1 MRKLF
6 FIAYLIMIIIS
17 GLFASCNV
25 YNQYKTLQDYRKFVD
40 SMDTTNE
47 PFEVAC
53 ETDFYTNNIQE
64 DRQ

>member
-1 MRKLF
+1 
-6 FIAYLIMIIIS
+6 MIIIS

-40 SMDTTNE
+40 YMDRTDE

-53 ETDFYTNNIQE
+53 ETDYYTNNIQE